1 MDELQLTVEVNG
13 EKRTYS
19 PEMTYREIAEEY
31 QKDYPAKII
40 LAKVDGRLRELSSI
54 RYKGQ
59 KIFCP
64 QLMLT
69 NSLRSSSRTS
79 ANIRKSADLLR
90 KIATFSCLAGLNKSL
105 SHAHERLFDLLTL
118 ASS

>member
-40 LAKVDGRLRELSSI
+40 LAKVDGRLRELTKKAENGSRVSFVTVQDKAGYSTYC
-54 RYKGQ
+54 RSVEL
-59 KIFCP
+59 
-64 QLMLT
+64 LMLKAIYHVVGD
-69 NSLRSSSRTS
+69 N
-79 ANIRKSADLLR
+79 R
-90 KIATFSCLAGLNKSL
+90 KIDRVGVHFSVSGGYYC
-105 SHAHERLFDLLTL
+105 TM
-118 ASS
+118 

>member
-40 LAKVDGRLRELSSI
+40 LAKVDGRLRELTKKAENGSRASFLTVQEKP
-54 RYKGQ
+54 RYSTY
-59 KIFCP
+59 C
-64 QLMLT
+64 
-69 NSLRSSSRTS
+69 
-79 ANIRKSADLLR
+79 
-90 KIATFSCLAGLNKSL
+90 
-105 SHAHERLFDLLTL
+105 
-118 ASS
+118 